1 MPGWSNDPIVRRE
14 IDRAQR
20 IIEGQNFEIRRTLW
34 RYSSMVEE
42 QREQLTERREE
53 LLRGE
58 IDPTACAEGAPEHY
72 DALLRMVGPAE
83 LRRAE
88 NHLTLLLLDRRWA
101 DHLAL
106 VEDVREGIHLQ
117 RYGGREPLTEFQRQI
132 IEAYAAMME
141 GLREDVVRIF
151 ETLSAEGGRID
162 LAQTGL
168 RGPAA
173 TWTYLVNDNP
183 FSTLGMSLIAP
194 GNFGVSL
201 ATALIALMYLPLT
214 GLVVATTFIR
224 RKLHRKKAE

>member
-1 MPGWSNDPIVRRE
+1 VRRE
-14 IDRAQR
+14 INRAQR

-42 QREQLTERREE
+42 QRQQMCERREE
-53 LLRGE
+53 LLRNE
-58 IDPTACAEGAPEHY
+58 TEPTACEESATEHY
-72 DALLRMVGPAE
+72 AALEHAVGREA

-88 NHLTLLLLDRRWA
+88 NEVTLLLLDRRWA

-106 VEDVREGIHLQ
+106 VEDIREGIHLQ

-132 IEAYAAMME
+132 IDAYAAMME
-141 GLREDVVRIF
+141 GLRDEVVATFR
-151 ETLSAEGGRID
+151 TLSAEDGRID
-162 LAQTGL
+162 LSRTGL

-183 FSTLGMSLIAP
+183 FSTLGLSLIAP

-201 ATALIALMYLPLT
+201 ATALLAMMYAPATL
-214 GLVVATTFIR
+214 LVVATTFIR
-224 RKLHRKKAE
+224 RRLKRNQP